1 MKPAFDI
8 SSALAAYRADL
19 LASGYSAASVEQYT
33 RIINQYD
40 AFCTNKQQNPS
51 LPSSVSAYKAYMATD
66 RGVRLGTVQYHLTV
80 LRSFFAY
87 CVETLQ
93 TLEDNPIHEKLYVNR
108 KKLAAERRP
117 YGDKLLSEEE
127 IRALAS
133 CTSLPFVH
141 QRTFLRNRAIVLTL
155 VMCGLRNSELRAL
168 RPCDL
173 DFRRSQITV
182 EYGKGGKRRTVAFPA
197 IARNA
202 VVKYMQETRPKDLP
216 EDALLFGIG
225 ESAADWHEIDRFSL
239 STLVRRYVEHAT
251 GHKGERSHAL
261 RHAYASTLLSNGARI
276 QEIQTELG
284 HSSIRTTERYAAMLN
299 PHRANEHTCS
309 ILDNLFEGYDD

>member
-1 MKPAFDI
+1 MKPTFDI
-8 SSALAAYRADL
+8 PSALAAYRADL

-33 RIINQYD
+33 RIINQYN
-40 AFCTNKQQNPS
+40 AFCTNKQQDPS

-66 RGVRLGTVQYHLTV
+66 RGVKLSTVQYHLTV
-80 LRSFFAY
+80 LRSFFAF
-87 CVETLQ
+87 CMETLQ
-93 TLEDNPIHEKLYVNR
+93 TVEDNPVHEKLNVNK
-108 KKLAAERRP
+108 KKLSAERRP
-117 YGDKLLSEEE
+117 YGDKLLTESE
-127 IRALAS
+127 IRALVS

-168 RPCDL
+168 RVRDL
-173 DFRRSQITV
+173 DFHRCQITV

-197 IARNA
+197 AARNA
-202 VVKYMQETRPKDLP
+202 VRQYIQEARPAFLP
-216 EDALLFGIG
+216 EDAPLFGVG
-225 ESAADWHEIDRFSL
+225 DTPEEWHEIDRFSL